1 MFIVKAPAKVNL
13 TLEVLRKRSD
23 GYHEIR
29 SMLQTI
35 DLCDILHLEVG
46 QGIYFQCDMPGWS
59 AEKSLVSKTLNLLR
73 ESTGC
78 TKGAKISI
86 EKRIP
91 LMSGLGGDSSDAAA
105 LLRGLNKLWG
115 LNLTEK
121 NLLGLAAQL
130 GSDVAFFLH
139 GGTALAVG
147 RGEIITPLPPLK
159 RMWVVL
165 IVPDV
170 PLEPGKTGRMYA
182 ALKPPHFTDGTITE
196 TLVETLHKS
205 SKFSPSLLFNT
216 FENIAFDDYNMRRV
230 YVEHLV
236 KLGAP
241 HVHLAGSGPT
251 LFTMFQNKEKARELF
266 TRCKEQGM
274 KTHLVGTL

>member
-1 MFIVKAPAKVNL
+1 V
-13 TLEVLRKRSD
+13 
-23 GYHEIR
+23 
-29 SMLQTI
+29 
-35 DLCDILHLEVG
+35 
-46 QGIYFQCDMPGWS
+46 
-59 AEKSLVSKTLNLLR
+59 
-73 ESTGC
+73 
-78 TKGAKISI
+78 
-86 EKRIP
+86 
-91 LMSGLGGDSSDAAA
+91 
-105 LLRGLNKLWG
+105 
-115 LNLTEK
+115 
-121 NLLGLAAQL
+121 
-130 GSDVAFFLH
+130 
-139 GGTALAVG
+139 
-147 RGEIITPLPPLK
+147 
-159 RMWVVL
+159 
-165 IVPDV
+165 
-170 PLEPGKTGRMYA
+170 EPGKTGRMYA
-182 ALKPPHFTDGTITE
+182 ALKSSHFTDGTITE